1 MSGETKLTARSALS
15 VLRNAPYRRYI
26 IGSAISD
33 TGTWMQIMAQG
44 YVMSTLTTK
53 AVWLGMANLAAG
65 LPMLALTMVGGSA
78 ADKYDKRKILLITQF
93 VQIALAVGIGY
104 LVWKGEIAIWHVLT
118 FAAIL
123 GVSNSFEMPTL
134 SALIPEL
141 VKREQIPSGI
151 AIDRSV
157 FHGSRVVGPT
167 IGGILISAWGT
178 ASAFFAN
185 AISFVALIV
194 ALLSLPPRAKG
205 SAEEEQKRTTGFK
218 DGFRFVA
225 NDKPSLAMI
234 MLIATQ
240 SVCIFP
246 IITVMMP
253 LYVRMVFGLGR
264 ADRLGFLLGASAV
277 GSLVGSIFLIGLA
290 REKRVPLM
298 ILCALGVTGAIL
310 GLSLGPTFYV
320 ATALLVV
327 NSLGLATNFGLAS
340 TIVQERAPDYLRG
353 RVSAVFMLS
362 FVGLMPIAGLGVTS
376 LSDFIGMKTALAIA
390 AIIYGI
396 ITILVLARVREEC
409 SQPGITE
416 THLTTPASPAA
427 ATVQRIFK
435 FQAPKAAATF
445 GD

>member
-1 MSGETKLTARSALS
+1 MSAEPKLTARSALG
-15 VLRNAPYRRYI
+15 VLRNAPFRRYI

-33 TGTWMQIMAQG
+33 TGTWMQVMAQG

-65 LPMLALTMVGGSA
+65 LPMLALTMLGGAA
-78 ADKYDKRKILLITQF
+78 ADKYDKRKILLATQF
-93 VQIALAVGIGY
+93 VQIALAIGIGL
-104 LVWKGEIAIWHVLT
+104 LVWSGQIVIWHILA

-123 GVSNSFEMPTL
+123 GISNSFEMPTL

-185 AISFVALIV
+185 AITFVALVI
-194 ALLSLPPRAKG
+194 ALFSLPPRRKG
-205 SAEEEQKRTTGFK
+205 SDEEEEKRRSGMK
-218 DGFRFVA
+218 DGFRFVV
-225 NDKPSLAMI
+225 NDRPSFAMI
-234 MLIATQ
+234 ILIATQ

-253 LYVRMVFGLGR
+253 LYVRVILGLGP
-264 ADRLGFLLGASAV
+264 DRLGFLMGASAV
-277 GSLVGSIFLIGLA
+277 GSVVGSIFLIGLA
-290 REKRVPLM
+290 RERRVPLM
-298 ILCALGVTGAIL
+298 ILCAAGVTAAIFGL
-310 GLSLGPTFYV
+310 GMGPSFYV
-320 ATALLVV
+320 ATALLIV

-376 LSDFIGMKTALAIA
+376 LSDFIGMPKALMIA
-390 AIIYGI
+390 AVLYGM
-396 ITILVLARVREEC
+396 ITVFVLLRVRKEC
-409 SQPGITE
+409 AGPGECQAELSNPTPS
-416 THLTTPASPAA
+416 TVATTS
-427 ATVQRIFK
+427 
-435 FQAPKAAATF
+435 
-445 GD
+445 